1 MSVEFTVLSLLED
14 DSKIKRL
21 EGLCQA
27 LDVKYNNATDSM
39 DFLEN
44 VLEESINLMVFDTKT
59 HMNEIIKTLEIL
71 QQDSLSKE
79 IPCIIICDLNTSEN
93 IADSVVYF
101 PVIALYPYPNWENQ
115 VGNLIRALALKEGQT
130 HLLRDDLIS
139 TKEKNFLDP
148 LTGALNRRGCERS
161 FENLVGYYA
170 SNEEKFSLTM
180 LDVDHFKKV
189 NDTYGHDIGD
199 EVLVGI
205 AEIIRE
211 NIRKHDSFIRFGGEE
226 FIILLADCDLNMAN
240 IKAEKIRQNIENS
253 SLTKKKLNITASF
266 GVVEYCEGRTLDNL
280 IIEADALL
288 YKAKDTG
295 RNRVCF

>member
-1 MSVEFTVLSLLED
+1 MSVNFTVLSLMKDDRRINILE
-14 DSKIKRL
+14 R
-21 EGLCQA
+21 LCQA
-27 LDVKYNNATDSM
+27 LDVKYCNATDSM

-44 VLEESINLMVFDTKT
+44 VLEENINLMVFHTQT
-59 HMNEIIKTLEIL
+59 HMNEIIKILETL

-79 IPCIIICDLNTSEN
+79 IPCIIICDLNASEN

-101 PVIALYPYPNWENQ
+101 PVIALYPYTNWENQ

-130 HLLRDDLIS
+130 HLLQNDLIS

-161 FENLVGYYA
+161 FENMVGYYA
-170 SNEEKFSLTM
+170 SNEERFSLTM
-180 LDVDHFKKV
+180 LDIDHFKKV

-199 EVLVGI
+199 EVLVDIG
-205 AEIIRE
+205 EIIKE

-226 FIILLADCDLNMAN
+226 FIILLADCDLNIAK

-253 SLTKKKLNITASF
+253 SFTKKKLNITASF
-266 GVVEYCEGRTLDNL
+266 GVVEYCEGKTLDSL
-280 IIEADALL
+280 VSEADALL
-288 YKAKDTG
+288 YKAKDAG
-295 RNRVCF
+295 RNQVCF